1 MQKSLVEGF
10 QNVSILMRTRDFR
23 VLWFAGGI
31 YHITRW
37 MDPVVMGLVM
47 WELTRSP
54 AQVAILLALKWSP
67 MLIFASISGYLSM
80 AFNRKILMLITQG
93 GTVAI
98 LAVFATLALY
108 QLIQPWHLQLGAFSL
123 GVFYVLDFPAKRTA
137 IHDVAKSNRL
147 SNAMFLDIINHALG
161 KGVGP
166 FLAGF
171 TIQFLGP
178 LGAFS
183 LLLALASTSF
193 TILTFYGY
201 KQEKFTVH
209 ISQIGGTLVQGFASA
224 FRNKVVF
231 GALLAS
237 MVFNWFVFSCEALL
251 PVVAVDD
258 LQVNAFWA
266 GILVSAFGTGCLFGG
281 LSMSFIGNIELK
293 GRVLIG
299 GFVIQMIGFVFF
311 GWLDIYLLCYVFLFM
326 AGFGNALLSA
336 MSTPIVM
343 LNVAEKDRPMTLGVV
358 AQCVGA
364 AAFGGFTTSRLAGI
378 YGAGDT
384 MIINQGIG
392 FVLLAVILVFTPLLT
407 NRT

>member
-1 MQKSLVEGF
+1 MRKSIVEGF
-10 QNVSILMRTRDFR
+10 QNVVILMSTKDFR

-47 WELTRSP
+47 WELTGS
-54 AQVAILLALKWSP
+54 ASQVAILLALKWSP
-67 MLIFASISGYLSM
+67 MLIFASIAGYLSM

-93 GTVAI
+93 GTVTILAIFAI
-98 LAVFATLALY
+98 LALY
-108 QLIQPWHLQLGAFSL
+108 ELILPWHLKVGAFGL

-137 IHDVAKSNRL
+137 IHDVSRSNRL

-166 FLAGF
+166 FLAGL

-178 LGAFS
+178 VGAFS
-183 LLLALASTSF
+183 LLLILASTSF
-193 TILTFYGY
+193 SILTLYGY
-201 KQEKFTVH
+201 KQEKIVVSFK
-209 ISQIGGTLVQGFASA
+209 QIGPTLVNGFVSA
-224 FRNKVVF
+224 FSNKIVF

-293 GRVLIG
+293 GRVLVG
-299 GFVIQMIGFVFF
+299 GFVIQMIGFIVF
-311 GWLDIYLLCYVFLFM
+311 GWANIYLVCYAFLFM

-336 MSTPIVM
+336 MSTPVVM
-343 LNVAEKDRPMTLGVV
+343 LNVEEKDRSMTLGVV

-364 AAFGGFTTSRLAGI
+364 AALGGFTTSRLAEMF
-378 YGAGDT
+378 GAGNT
-384 MIINQGIG
+384 MIINQGLG
-392 FVLLAVILVFTPLLT
+392 FTLLAIILLFTPLLT

>member
-1 MQKSLVEGF
+1 MIEGF
-10 QNVSILMRTRDFR
+10 QNVLTLMRTKDFR

-47 WELTRSP
+47 WQLTGS
-54 AQVAILLALKWSP
+54 ASQVALLLALKWCP

-80 AFNRKILMLITQG
+80 AFSRKILMLITQG
-93 GTVAI
+93 GTIVI
-98 LAVFATLALY
+98 LAFFCLLALY
-108 QLIQPWHLQLGAFSL
+108 ELIQPWHLQLGAFGL
-123 GVFYVLDFPAKRTA
+123 GVFYVLDFPAKRTS
-137 IHDVAKSNRL
+137 IHDVSKSNRL

-171 TIQFLGP
+171 TIQFWGP
-178 LGAFS
+178 VGAFS
-183 LLLALASTSF
+183 LLLVFASISF

-201 KQEKFTVH
+201 KQEK
-209 ISQIGGTLVQGFASA
+209 ISVKITQIGNTVWKGFVSA
-224 FRNKVVF
+224 FTNKIVF

-237 MVFNWFVFSCEALL
+237 LVFNWFVFSCEALL

-258 LQVNAFWA
+258 LQVNPFWA
-266 GILVSAFGTGCLFGG
+266 GILVSAFGTGCLLGG

-299 GFVIQMIGFVFF
+299 GFIIQMIGFVLF
-311 GWLDIYLLCYVFLFM
+311 GWLNVYFLCYVFLFI

-343 LNVAEKDRPMTLGVV
+343 LNVEEKDRSITLGVV

-364 AAFGGFTTSRLAGI
+364 AALGGFTTSRLAGI
-378 YGAGDT
+378 YGAGNT
-384 MIINQGIG
+384 MIINQSIAI
-392 FVLLAVILVFTPLLT
+392 VLLVAILVFTPLLK

>member
-1 MQKSLVEGF
+1 MKRSLVEGF
-10 QNVSILMRTRDFR
+10 QNVLILMRTKDFR

-47 WELTRSP
+47 WELTGSP
-54 AQVAILLALKWSP
+54 SQVAILLALKWSP
-67 MLIFASISGYLSM
+67 MLLFASISGYLSM
-80 AFNRKILMLITQG
+80 VFNRKFLMLITQG
-93 GTVAI
+93 GTVVI
-98 LAVFATLALY
+98 LAIFSLLALY
-108 QLIQPWHLQLGAFSL
+108 ELIVPWHLQLGAFAL
-123 GVFYVLDFPAKRTA
+123 GVFYVLDFPAKRTS
-137 IHDVAKSNRL
+137 IHDVSKSNRL

-178 LGAFS
+178 MGAFS
-183 LLLALASTSF
+183 LLLIFASTSF
-193 TILTFYGY
+193 IILTFYGF
-201 KQEKFTVH
+201 KQEKITIHV
-209 ISQIGGTLVQGFASA
+209 SQIGSTLWQGFVSA
-224 FRNKVVF
+224 FTNKVVF

-237 MVFNWFVFSCEALL
+237 LVFNWFVFSCEALL

-281 LSMSFIGNIELK
+281 LSMSFVGNIELK
-293 GRVLIG
+293 GRVLVA
-299 GFVIQMIGFVFF
+299 GFIIQMIGFVLF
-311 GWLDIYLLCYVFLFM
+311 GWLNVYLLCYLFLFM

-343 LNVAEKDRPMTLGVV
+343 LNVEEKDRPMTLGVV

-364 AAFGGFTTSRLAGI
+364 AALGGFTTSRLAAL

-384 MIINQGIG
+384 MIINQSIG
-392 FVLLAVILVFTPLLT
+392 FVLLAVILIFTPLLR